1 MTSLAPNSRQPTADG
16 SPEARLAQLDQLH
29 PPRPLSPS
37 DREQFLSESH
47 VGVLAVG
54 ADPGRPP
61 ASVPLWYSYDPGGDV
76 VVNTSVSSRKARLI
90 RAAGAATLT
99 VQRAT
104 PPYWY
109 VVVECRVANVVHPS
123 PVPVRRAIARRYLSP
138 EGADIAVDRYDPDDQ
153 VLFVLRP
160 QRWHTADF
168 SGPSLPA
175 TDRSPEPVSP
185 AQPNKEETG
194 DSHDR

>member
-1 MTSLAPNSRQPTADG
+1 MTSIAPNPRQSSAG
-16 SPEARLAQLDQLH
+16 ESAEARLVQLDRLH
-29 PPRPLSPS
+29 PPRPLSPV

-54 ADPGRPP
+54 TDSGRPP
-61 ASVPLWYSYDPGGDV
+61 ASMPLWYSYEPGGDV

-90 RAAGAATLT
+90 RDAGTATLT

-104 PPYWY
+104 PPYRY
-109 VVVECRVANVVHPS
+109 AVVECQVVAVVHPS

-160 QRWHTADF
+160 QRWRTADF
-168 SGPSLPA
+168 SGPSPSP
-175 TDRSPEPVSP
+175 TDGSLEPVSP
-185 AQPNKEETG
+185 AQPNKETG
-194 DSHDR
+194 DSHDK

>member
-1 MTSLAPNSRQPTADG
+1 MTSIAPNRRQPTADG
-16 SPEARLAQLDQLH
+16 SLEARLARLDGLH
-29 PPRPLSPS
+29 PPRPLARV

-47 VGVLAVG
+47 VAVLTVDAG
-54 ADPGRPP
+54 SGRPP
-61 ASVPLWYSYDPGGDV
+61 ASVPLWYSYEPGGDV
-76 VVNTSVSSRKARLI
+76 VVNTSASSRKARLI
-90 RAAGAATLT
+90 RAAGTATLT

-104 PPYWY
+104 PPYRY
-109 VVVECRVANVVHPS
+109 VVVECQVVDAIHPA

-168 SGPSLPA
+168 SGPSAPTTEPA
-175 TDRSPEPVSP
+175 AEPVGSAHP
-185 AQPNKEETG
+185 DNEPG
-194 DSHDR
+194 GLHDQ

>member
-1 MTSLAPNSRQPTADG
+1 MTSNTSSPRPPTAHG
-16 SPEARLAQLDQLH
+16 SPDARLAQLDRLH
-29 PPRPLSPS
+29 PPRPLSQV
-37 DREQFLSESH
+37 DREKYLTEGNVAVLS
-47 VGVLAVG
+47 VDAG
-54 ADPGRPP
+54 AGRPP
-61 ASVPLWYSYDPGGDV
+61 ASVPLWYSYEPGGDV
-76 VVNTSVSSRKARLI
+76 AVNTSVSSRKARLI

-104 PPYWY
+104 PPYRY
-109 VVVECRVANVVHPS
+109 VVVECQVVDAIHPA
-123 PVPVRRAIARRYLSP
+123 PVPVRRDIARRYLSP

-185 AQPNKEETG
+185 ARPNNETG
-194 DSHDR
+194 DSDDK

>member
-1 MTSLAPNSRQPTADG
+1 MPSIPPTPHQAPNDDSL
-16 SPEARLAQLDQLH
+16 EARLARSDGLH
-29 PPRPLSPS
+29 PPRPLSRI
-37 DREQFLSESH
+37 DRELFLTEGH
-47 VGVLAVG
+47 VAVLAVD
-54 ADPGRPP
+54 ADAGRPP

-104 PPYWY
+104 PPYRY
-109 VVVECRVANVVHPS
+109 VVVECQVVDVTHPA
-123 PVPVRRAIARRYLSP
+123 PVPIRRDIARRYLSP
-138 EGADIAVDRYDPDDQ
+138 EGADAAVDRYDPDDQ

-168 SGPSLPA
+168 SGPSLPS
-175 TDRSPEPVSP
+175 TDRSPEPVTP
-185 AQPNKEETG
+185 ERPTKETG
-194 DSHDR
+194 DSDDK